1 MTAWFYLFVA
11 AMFEVGWPVGLK
23 MTEISSVKFGWIV
36 FSVVAM
42 ILSGFF
48 LYMAQKTIPIGTAYA
63 VWTGIGASCT
73 FTVGILFFHDVI
85 SLIRFLGI
93 ALIIL
98 GVICLKYGH

>member
-48 LYMAQKTIPIGTAYA
+48 
-63 VWTGIGASCT
+63 
-73 FTVGILFFHDVI
+73 
-85 SLIRFLGI
+85 
-93 ALIIL
+93 
-98 GVICLKYGH
+98 